1 MSESSRIPTPGTP
14 GWQLEH
20 ARIYQETNG
29 EEGHIWRGV
38 PILLL
43 TTTGR
48 KSGKAYTTPL
58 IYGEDGD
65 RYLIVGSRSGA
76 DEHPQWY
83 LNLVA
88 NPEIEVQ
95 VLADKFR
102 ARASSA
108 EGAER
113 SRRYRAAR
121 LRRHVR
127 RCSAG
132 PASAAAAVAARRQ
145 GQCGHADNRTL
156 IAAKRN

>member
-14 GWQLEH
+14 GWQVEH

-29 EEGHIWRGV
+29 EEGHIWRGA

-43 TTTGR
+43 TTKGR
-48 KSGKAYTTPL
+48 KSGQQYTTPL
-58 IYGEDGD
+58 IYGQDGD
-65 RYLIVGSRSGA
+65 RYLIVGSRGGA

-102 ARASSA
+102 ARASTA
-108 EGAER
+108 EGEEK
-113 SRRYRAAR
+113 AR
-121 LRRHVR
+121 LWKTMTSVW
-127 RCSAG
+127 
-132 PASAAAAVAARRQ
+132 PAYDEYQ
-145 GQCGHADNRTL
+145 GRT
-156 IAAKRN
+156 KREIPLVIIERA